1 MAHWPLDRE
10 SRRPRKCFG
19 TVCFYIKNH
28 IVFYTLLVFGQDKK
42 NNKVNRSTTRQSVLM
57 DFSSLQQAALRRCL
71 CIVLAAAVFPSS
83 IRAIELNDLVADT
96 IQAHPEILEQVHVFR
111 QADRDRDI
119 AASGWRPS
127 VDVQASTGR
136 YETESPFTQNV
147 LREYNSSRAELSVTQ
162 NLFNG
167 FDTTYQQAQTE
178 ARLRSALFQIF
189 DTADNIALDAVQAY
203 VDVLRQ
209 QTLVELAEDNVSN
222 HERILAQIRERSES
236 GVGRRSELQQT
247 EGRVAR
253 AHASLIAQ
261 QNNLQDAE
269 SRLHQVLGRYVIVS
283 KMQKPELP
291 EHPGQTLDELID
303 IALEKHPAIKVASF
317 NVEAAVADSSRA
329 RANNYPK
336 LDLQLAREV
345 GNDISGLDGTLDE
358 LRLVLNLS
366 YNLYR
371 GGADRA
377 TERRRVSAVHQNREF
392 ARKVHRQVIN
402 TLRLAWAADQSLT
415 QQMEFLV
422 AHIEKSRQT
431 VESYG
436 EEFFIGQRDLIDLL
450 NAENELN
457 TAQNQQANAFF
468 DAMAARYRIL
478 EGIGILFPAINLDVS
493 VGEDDLLISKIQ
505 AQGIDTL
512 PLDPDR
518 DKDKEQDVS
527 DHCDNTLLNAT
538 VSQFGCENL
547 AASDFGYKQENT
559 APLVVDDHLELDMN
573 SVLLIPQSVLLD
585 NDSDADN
592 DTLRMVDFS
601 QPLNGAVAFDDRK
614 NLVYRPKDGFTG
626 PDSFSYSITDGQ
638 GAVATAKV
646 IINVTAGSDATLTKT
661 QYVNFKSGKT
671 KLTPGS
677 QAKIQGIIT
686 RIKDMDFTEIEI
698 YAYTDDVGSDE
709 YNLALSNRR
718 ADAMRGLLVANGL
731 DKNKIKAFGM
741 GEKNPIA
748 DNATAEGR
756 AINRRGELR
765 VKFGS
770 TNSDK

>member
-1 MAHWPLDRE
+1 
-10 SRRPRKCFG
+10 
-19 TVCFYIKNH
+19 
-28 IVFYTLLVFGQDKK
+28 
-42 NNKVNRSTTRQSVLM
+42 M
-57 DFSSLQQAALRRCL
+57 DFSTLQQAATSRSLSFA
-71 CIVLAAAVFPSS
+71 LAVALLPFSVS
-83 IRAIELNDLVADT
+83 AIELNDLVADT

-119 AASGWRPS
+119 ADSGWRPS
-127 VDVQASTGR
+127 VDLQASTGR

-147 LREYNSSRAELSVTQ
+147 LREYNSSRAELAVTQ

-167 FDTTYQQAQTE
+167 FDTTYQQEQTE
-178 ARLRSALFQIF
+178 ARLRSALYEIF

-209 QTLVELAEDNVSN
+209 QELVRLADANVSN
-222 HERILAQIRERSES
+222 HERILSQIRERSES

-269 SRLHQVLGRYVIVS
+269 SRLHEILGRYVVVS
-283 KMQKPELP
+283 KMQKPQLP
-291 EHPGQTLDELID
+291 EHPGQTLDDLID
-303 IALEKHPAIKVASF
+303 IALEKHPAIRVASF
-317 NVEAAVADSSRA
+317 NVKAAVADSSRA
-329 RANNYPK
+329 RSNNYPK
-336 LDLQLAREV
+336 LDLQLAKEV

-377 TERRRVSAVHQNREF
+377 TERKRISAVHQNQEF
-392 ARKVHRQVIN
+392 ARKVQRQVIN

-415 QQMEFLV
+415 SQMEFLLD
-422 AHIEKSRQT
+422 HIEKSRQT

-457 TAQNQQANAFF
+457 TAQNQHANAYF

-478 EGIGILFPAINLDVS
+478 EGIGILFPALNLEVTI
-493 VGEDDLLISKIQ
+493 GEDDLLISKVQ

-518 DKDKEQDVS
+518 DKDKEKDVS
-527 DHCDNTLLNAT
+527 DHCDNTLLNKP
-538 VSQFGCENL
+538 VNEFGCKHTTVM
-547 AASDFGYKQENT
+547 DFGYNQENT
-559 APLVVDDHLELDMN
+559 SPVVTDDAMELEMN
-573 SVLLIPQSVLLD
+573 SVLLLPQSLLLD

-592 DTLRMVDFS
+592 DTLRMVDFT
-601 QPLNGAVAFDDRK
+601 QPGNGAVAFDDRK
-614 NLVYRPKDGFTG
+614 NLVYRPADGYTGEDKFT
-626 PDSFSYSITDGQ
+626 YTVTDGQ
-638 GAVATAKV
+638 GAVATAT
-646 IINVTAGSDATLTKT
+646 VTILIKPSSDAKLTKT

-671 KLTPGS
+671 TLTRGS
-677 QAKIQGIIT
+677 QAKIQNIID
-686 RIKDMDFTEIEI
+686 RIKEMDYAEIEI
-698 YAYTDDVGSDE
+698 FAYTDDVGSDE
-709 YNLALSNRR
+709 YNLELSNRR
-718 ADAMRGLLVANGL
+718 AMAMRDLLVSNGL
-731 DKNKIKAFGM
+731 DKNKISAFGM

-748 DNATAEGR
+748 DNATAQGK

-770 TNSDK
+770 SNSDK

>member
-1 MAHWPLDRE
+1 MKLTA
-10 SRRPRKCFG
+10 
-19 TVCFYIKNH
+19 
-28 IVFYTLLVFGQDKK
+28 
-42 NNKVNRSTTRQSVLM
+42 
-57 DFSSLQQAALRRCL
+57 LQQAANSRGLIL
-71 CIVLAAAVFPSS
+71 VLAIVLLPFPLSAV
-83 IRAIELNDLVADT
+83 ELNDIVADS

-111 QADRDRDI
+111 QTDRDRDI
-119 AASGWRPS
+119 ARSGWRPS
-127 VDVQASTGR
+127 VDLQASAGK

-147 LREYNSSRAELSVTQ
+147 LREYNSNRAELSVTQ

-167 FDTTYQQAQTE
+167 FDTTYQQEQTE
-178 ARLRSALFQIF
+178 ARLRSALYEIF

-209 QTLVELAEDNVSN
+209 QKLVELADHNVSS
-222 HERILAQIRERSES
+222 HERILSQIRERSES

-269 SRLHQVLGRYVIVS
+269 SRLHEVLGRYVIVS
-283 KMQKPELP
+283 KLLDPELP
-291 EHPGQTLDELID
+291 THPGKSLDDLID

-317 NVEAAVADSSRA
+317 NVEAAMADSSRA
-329 RANNYPK
+329 RSNNYPK
-336 LDLQLAREV
+336 LDLQLAKEV
-345 GNDISGLDGTLDE
+345 GSDISGLEGDLDE

-377 TERRRVSAVHQNREF
+377 TERKRISAVHQNKEF
-392 ARKVHRQVIN
+392 SRKVQRQVIN

-415 QQMEFLV
+415 QQMGFLA

-457 TAQNQQANAFF
+457 SAQNQHANAFY
-468 DAMAARYRIL
+468 DAMGARYRIL
-478 EGIGILFPAINLDVS
+478 EGIGILFSALNLEVS

-518 DKDKEQDVS
+518 DKDKEKDVS
-527 DHCDNTLLNAT
+527 DHCDNTMLNDP
-538 VSQFGCENL
+538 VNQFGCFNESAMNFGYNEENL
-547 AASDFGYKQENT
+547 APVMG
-559 APLVVDDHLELDMN
+559 DDSLEVEMN
-573 SVLLIPQSVLLD
+573 SVLLIPQSLLLE
-585 NDSDADN
+585 NDTDADK
-592 DTLRMVDFS
+592 DLLRLVDFT
-601 QPLNGAVAFDDRK
+601 QPSNGAVAFDDRK
-614 NLVYRPKDGFTG
+614 NLVYRAADGFTG
-626 PDSFSYSITDGQ
+626 TDQFTYTVTDGQ

-646 IINVTAGSDATLTKT
+646 TITVAAKSDVKLTKT
-661 QYVNFKSGKT
+661 QYVNFKSGKST
-671 KLTPGS
+671 LTNGS
-677 QAKIQGIIT
+677 NEKMRNIINM
-686 RIKDMDFTEIEI
+686 IKEMDYAEIEI
-698 YAYTDDVGSDE
+698 YAYTDDVGSDA
-709 YNLALSNRR
+709 YNLELSKRR
-718 ADAMRGLLVANGL
+718 ASAMRDMLISNGL
-731 DKNKIKAFGM
+731 DKNRINAYGM

-748 DNATAEGR
+748 DNATPEGK
-756 AINRRGELR
+756 AINRRGELH
-765 VKFGS
+765 VKFGNDS
-770 TNSDK
+770 PE

>member
-1 MAHWPLDRE
+1 M
-10 SRRPRKCFG
+10 
-19 TVCFYIKNH
+19 N
-28 IVFYTLLVFGQDKK
+28 
-42 NNKVNRSTTRQSVLM
+42 STSP
-57 DFSSLQQAALRRCL
+57 QQAAISRSLIL
-71 CIVLAAAVFPSS
+71 VLAIVMFPLSS
-83 IRAIELNDLVADT
+83 NATELNDIVADA

-127 VDVQASTGR
+127 VDLQASAGK
-136 YETESPFTQNV
+136 YETESPFTQNI
-147 LREYNSSRAELSVTQ
+147 LREYNSNRAELSVTQ

-167 FDTTYQQAQTE
+167 FDTRYQQAQTE
-178 ARLRSALFQIF
+178 ARLRSSLFEIF

-209 QTLVELAEDNVSN
+209 QKLVELADKNVSN
-222 HERILAQIRERSES
+222 HERILSQIRERSES

-269 SRLHQVLGRYVIVS
+269 SRLHEVLGRYVIVS
-283 KMQKPELP
+283 KLQNPELP
-291 EHPGQTLDELID
+291 EHPGQSLDELID
-303 IALEKHPAIKVASF
+303 IALEKHPAIKVASY
-317 NVEAAVADSSRA
+317 NVKASMADSSRA
-329 RANNYPK
+329 RSNNYPK
-336 LDLQLAREV
+336 LDLQLAKEV
-345 GNDISGLDGTLDE
+345 GSDISGLEGNLDE

-377 TERRRVSAVHQNREF
+377 TQRKTISAVHQNQEF
-392 ARKVHRQVIN
+392 ARKVQRQVIN

-415 QQMEFLV
+415 RQMDFLE
-422 AHIEKSRQT
+422 AHIEKSRET

-457 TAQNQQANAFF
+457 TAQNQHANAYF

-478 EGIGILFPAINLDVS
+478 EGVGNLFPALNLDVS

-518 DKDKEQDVS
+518 DKDKEMDKS
-527 DHCDNTLLNAT
+527 DHCDNTKKNNP
-538 VSQFGCENL
+538 VNQFGCENET
-547 AASDFGYKQENT
+547 AMNFGYNQENL
-559 APLVVDDHLELDMN
+559 APVVGDDQLNLEMN
-573 SVLLIPQSVLLD
+573 SVLLISQSMLLE
-585 NDSDADN
+585 NDTDADN
-592 DTLRMVDFS
+592 DLLRLVDFT
-601 QPLNGAVAFDDRK
+601 QPGHGALAFDDRK
-614 NLVYRPKDGFTG
+614 NLVYRPEDGFVGT
-626 PDSFSYSITDGQ
+626 DSFTYSITDGH

-646 IINVTAGSDATLTKT
+646 KIVVTTSPDMKLTKT
-661 QYVNFKSGKT
+661 QYVNFLSGKT
-671 KLTPGS
+671 TLTSGS
-677 QAKIQGIIT
+677 QAKIQKIIS
-686 RIKDMDFTEIEI
+686 RISDMDYAEIEI
-698 YAYTDDVGSDE
+698 FAYTDDVGSDD
-709 YNLALSNRR
+709 YNLELSKRR
-718 ADAMRGLLVANGL
+718 ASSMRELLISHGL
-731 DKNKIKAFGM
+731 DKNSIKAFGM

-748 DNATAEGR
+748 DNATAEGK

-770 TNSDK
+770 RYADK